1 MSELIPPTKTPRQ
14 VKWSVVATGLIS
26 MVMGFVGG
34 AMAVR
39 LYDVRLGG
47 LDTTQQR
54 QAIVLSESEVISD
67 VAERIGPSVVSI
79 SVETVEQGFFSE
91 LFTQEG
97 AGTGIIVNADGLVLT
112 NRHVIPENVSKVS
125 VITADGTVYDD
136 VDVVDRDTFND
147 IAFVRI
153 KGGKDLKP
161 APLGDSDNIKVG
173 DKVIAIG
180 NALGVFDHTVTSG
193 IISGTGRP
201 IVAGDG
207 AQSEQLQNLLQTDAA
222 INPGNSGGPLVNING
237 EVIGV
242 NTAVAGGAE
251 NIGFA
256 IPINDVKP
264 VLDSVIDTGQIV
276 RPYLGVRYI
285 MLTSAIAEELDLEQT
300 TGAYVT
306 ADAGQA
312 AVLSD
317 SPADKAGLKAEDI
330 IIEIDGEKVTR
341 DKPLAVIVGRHSV
354 DDTLSLKIIRNGD
367 EQTLSVKL
375 EAAP

>member
-1 MSELIPPTKTPRQ
+1 MPPTNPPHKI
-14 VKWSVVATGLIS
+14 KWGTIASGLIS
-26 MVMGFVGG
+26 LAMGFVGG
-34 AMAVR
+34 ALAVR

-47 LDTTQQR
+47 LDVAQDR

-67 VAERIGPSVVSI
+67 VAERLGPSVVSI
-79 SVETVEQGFFSE
+79 SVETVQQGFFSE

-125 VITADGTVYDD
+125 VITADGTVYED
-136 VDVVDRDTFND
+136 VEVVDRDTFND

-161 APLGDSDNIKVG
+161 APLGDSDKIKVG

-264 VLDSVIDTGQIV
+264 VVDSVVSTGQIV

-285 MLTSAIAEELDLEQT
+285 MLTPAIAEELDLEQSV
-300 TGAYVT
+300 GAYVT
-306 ADAGQA
+306 ADAGQP
-312 AVLSD
+312 AVLSG
-317 SPADKAGLKAEDI
+317 SPAEKAGLKVEDI

-341 DKPLAVIVGRHSV
+341 DKPLAVIVGRRSV
-354 DDTLSLKIIRNGD
+354 GDTLSLKIVRNGD